1 MVLNTLCSERPFI
14 LAILGQSKQHHMVPQ
29 RWFLLAFYTWKTL
42 STFLLIQ
49 VLSKQ
54 ALASLRISSIIL
66 CAITME
72 SKKLQALGNDLNF
85 DLKQTSAEH
94 WEKKSHMQI
103 ILAFVIFQHIFSLFF
118 LF

>member
-54 ALASLRISSIIL
+54 ALASLRISSLIL

-94 WEKKSHMQI
+94 WKKI
-103 ILAFVIFQHIFSLFF
+103 HICKLF
-118 LF
+118 

>member
-1 MVLNTLCSERPFI
+1 
-14 LAILGQSKQHHMVPQ
+14 
-29 RWFLLAFYTWKTL
+29 
-42 STFLLIQ
+42 
-49 VLSKQ
+49 
-54 ALASLRISSIIL
+54 
-66 CAITME
+66 ME

-118 LF
+118 FCSEERQE